1 MTIDRIIL
9 IQMGETVAKYIN
21 RIAEV
26 VNSQDPDQLGRVQ
39 VRIYPEFE
47 TLEGEALPWAS
58 PKHENDI
65 CIPGEN
71 VGTFR
76 IPEIGSFLVVDID
89 PTWQNFLYSG
99 VTPNRDRTDVILNI
113 SKELSSKADVD
124 IVYPQPLYL
133 MRTKDGT
140 IAYHNTDTGELG
152 IVSKGGIH
160 VLFDKEG
167 NFKVGIK
174 NGFNLKV
181 SSDGSLTYKGAVNPE
196 GTLAY
201 FKPLKEV
208 LSAILTHTHTVEAAP
223 GVTLPST
230 ELSVYSATLDTM
242 ETK

>member
-1 MTIDRIIL
+1 MAEYL
-9 IQMGETVAKYIN
+9 H
-21 RIAEV
+21 RIAKVED
-26 VNSQDPDQLGRVQ
+26 NNDPEQLGRIRA
-39 VRIYPEFE
+39 RIYPEFE
-47 TLEGEALPWAS
+47 SLDVQSLPWVS

-71 VGTFR
+71 AGTFR

-113 SKELSSKADVD
+113 TQELSSKADVD
-124 IVYPQPLYL
+124 IIYPQPLYL

-181 SSDGSLTYKGAVNPE
+181 SSDGALTYKGAVNLE

-208 LSAILTHTHTVEAAP
+208 LSALLSHVHQVTSAP
-223 GVTLPST
+223 GISGAASDISQVPLST
-230 ELSVYSATLDTM
+230 IYSAQLDSI